1 MNTNSSNELKHAVV
15 IGGSMAGL
23 LAARVL
29 SDRYRRVTLVERD
42 ALGPAIENRRGVPQG
57 RHTHGLLAGGREALE
72 RLFPGISGQLL
83 AAGALAGDI
92 IGESRWFLEGGY
104 HRSFPSELVG
114 LLVSRPFL
122 EGMVREHVRA
132 LPNVRFRDNQ
142 AIGGL
147 IASEDKSRVI
157 GVSLSPDKLPADLVV
172 DASGRGSQSP
182 RWLEELGYPRPVE
195 ERVEVDVHYTT
206 RFFRRRPQDA
216 GGNMALIIPPAAPAG
231 QRGGVALA
239 QEFGRWTVTMV
250 SHFSAGAPM
259 DLNGFIEFSR
269 SLPAPDIY
277 ELVRR
282 AEPIGEAAPYH
293 FPASIRRRYE
303 KLARFPQGY
312 LVLGDALSSFNP
324 IYGQGMSVA
333 AMEAIE
339 LETVLSRGQQY
350 LARRFFARA
359 SKVID
364 VPWSI
369 AVGNDLRMPE
379 ATGNRTLP
387 VKLINAY
394 MRKLHRAAHHDA
406 EVTLAFHRVGNLLAP
421 PSSILHPRIAW
432 RVFRQNVLPR
442 FAGPTGAPDL
452 TPCPQAELGASE

>member
-1 MNTNSSNELKHAVV
+1 MNTNSSNEQKHAVV

-29 SDRYRRVTLVERD
+29 SDRYQRVTLVERD
-42 ALGPAIENRRGVPQG
+42 ALGTAIENRRGVPQG

-72 RLFPGISGQLL
+72 KLFPGISEQLV
-83 AAGALAGDI
+83 AAGAIAGDI

-104 HRSFPSELVG
+104 HRRFRSGLDG

-122 EGMVREHVRA
+122 EGMVRERVRA
-132 LPNVRFRDNQ
+132 LPNVQFRDNQ
-142 AIGGL
+142 GIGGL
-147 IASEDKSRVI
+147 IASADKSRVI
-157 GVSLSPDKLPADLVV
+157 GVSLSQDKLPADLVV
-172 DASGRGSQSP
+172 DTSGRGSQSP
-182 RWLEELGYPRPVE
+182 RWLEGLGYPRPVE

-206 RFFRRRPQDA
+206 RFFRRRPQDV
-216 GGNMALIIPPAAPAG
+216 GGDVAVIIPPAAPSG
-231 QRGGVALA
+231 KRGGVMLA
-239 QEFGRWTVTMV
+239 QEFDRWTVTMV
-250 SHFSAGAPM
+250 SNFSAGAPM

-277 ELVRR
+277 ELISR
-282 AEPIGEAAPYH
+282 AEPIDEPAPYH

-303 KLARFPQGY
+303 KLERFPQGY
-312 LVLGDALSSFNP
+312 LIMGDALSSFNP

-339 LETVLSRGQQY
+339 LETVLAHGQQD

-364 VPWSI
+364 IPWSI

-379 ATGNRTLP
+379 TTGNRSLP

-394 MRKLHRAAHHDA
+394 MRKLHRAAHHDP

-421 PSSILHPRIAW
+421 PRSVLSPRIAW
-432 RVFRQNVLPR
+432 RVLWQNVRLR
-442 FAGPTGAPDL
+442 LAVSIGAPDL
-452 TPCPQAELGASE
+452 RPSPQAALRASE